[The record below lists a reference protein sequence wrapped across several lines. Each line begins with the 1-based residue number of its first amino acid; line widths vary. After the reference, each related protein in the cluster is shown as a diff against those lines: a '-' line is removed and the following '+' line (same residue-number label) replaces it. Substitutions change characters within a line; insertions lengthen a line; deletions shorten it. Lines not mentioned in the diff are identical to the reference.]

1 MNNKDFGHY
10 TSQTGLMGIISS
22 EKIWATNIKFL
33 NDEQECQHAIGLIKE
48 IVTTTTSKLP
58 PEHPSHTVYK
68 EYVSELEDGLDLI
81 DDYLTKHVFTFS
93 LSQEEDLLSQW
104 RGYCPEDNGFCL
116 VFNIEEIFKQIK
128 SEFDKNEKHRFD
140 DVHLIACI
148 YKKEDKEK
156 RIKEVLN
163 RYWSRYSS
171 ASDKTDK
178 ESILTDLLLEIQ
190 LFASYFKHPSF
201 SEEKEKRLI
210 VISNY
215 DVASDIM
222 FREGRFSLIPYIEL
236 PISRRSINRICIGP
250 TMNKELSKRAL
261 DPFLNKNYAHPCKPP
276 EVIYSEIPYRP
287 L

>member
-48 IVTTTTSKLP
+48 IVPTSKITSV
-58 PEHPSHTVYK
+58 HPDHAVYK
-68 EYVSELEDGLDLI
+68 QYVSALENDLDLI
-81 DDYLTKHVFTFS
+81 DDYLTQHVFTFS
-93 LSQEEDLLSQW
+93 FSQETDLLSQW
-104 RGYCPEDNGFCL
+104 RGYCSEDNGFCL

-128 SEFDKNEKHRFD
+128 FEFDKKEKYELD
-140 DVHLIACI
+140 NVYLIACI

-156 RIKEVLN
+156 RIKNVLN
-163 RYWSRYSS
+163 KYWSRYLS
-171 ASDKTDK
+171 ASDETGKK
-178 ESILTDLLLEIQ
+178 SIIEDLLLEIR

-201 SEEKEKRLI
+201 SEEKEKRII
-210 VISNY
+210 VILNY
-215 DVASDIM
+215 AADSDLK

-236 PISRRSINRICIGP
+236 PISKGSINRICIGP
-250 TMNKELSKRAL
+250 TLNKELSKRAL
-261 DPFLNKNYAHPCKPP
+261 ETFLEKIYGSPYKHP
-276 EVIYSEIPYRP
+276 EVIYSGTPYRP